1 MENSVCYQE
10 EFFEDEKDYFL
21 SKLVKLPDCFIRAS
35 SLDHMD
41 RFLEIFSYPFSGE
54 KLRSNIG
61 CYFFFDSYRLDG
73 DVVDFAP
80 LYVGKTKQL
89 NKRLYRHWKTSGNH
103 IDKYSEDVLFQD
115 GEYEIDLGYIGEYH
129 LGKLIPSFDIKI
141 AIWLENDLRE
151 LMFLE
156 HELIY
161 KLRPMF
167 NKA

>member
-1 MENSVCYQE
+1 MENSVWYQE

-41 RFLEIFSYPFSGE
+41 RSLENFFYPFCDE

-61 CYFFFDSYRLDG
+61 CYFFFDSYRFCG
-73 DVVDFAP
+73 DVVGFAA
-80 LYVGKTKQL
+80 LYVGKTKKL
-89 NKRLYRHWKTSGNH
+89 NKRLYRHWNTCDNP
-103 IDKYSEDVLFQD
+103 IDKYSDDVLFQK
-115 GEYEIDLGYIGEYH
+115 GEYDIDLESIGKFH
-129 LGKLIPSFDIKI
+129 FGKLIPSFDIKI